1 MKTIVKYPG
10 SKWRLAEQIVSLF
23 PKHHSYLE
31 PFFGSGAVL
40 FSKPRSNIETV
51 NDLDGDVANLFQCI
65 QKDPEKLSR
74 MVYFTPFSR
83 QIYNESYNSIPS
95 DPYEKAVW
103 FLIRCN
109 MGYGYRTNGY
119 KVGWKRDVQGRE
131 RAYAA
136 KDWSSLPGRVF
147 ETAERLRGVQ
157 IECRPA
163 TELIAEYNYKN
174 VLIYCDPPYMAET
187 RSGGTQY
194 KKEMSDHD
202 HELLLKQLLRHTG
215 PVLLSGY
222 HSGHTSEDPR
232 LYVLK
237 SLPEYDEVQCKMPK
251 LEFETTA
258 VLNDMLSG
266 LGLDNIF
273 SSNADFSG
281 IADRNVNVDT
291 ILQKTKLE
299 LDENGT
305 KAAAVT
311 AVIMECMSA
320 AEEDEPIIKTVELT
334 RPFAFL
340 IYDSSNDEILFMGKV
355 MTVSR

>member
-83 QIYNESYNSIPS
+83 QIYDESYNSIPS

-136 KDWSSLPGRVF
+136 KDWSSLPDRVF
-147 ETAERLRGVQ
+147 EAAERLRGVQ

-202 HELLLKQLLRHTG
+202 HNKQKCKNTDCDNECFIFRGNLL
-215 PVLLSGY
+215 
-222 HSGHTSEDPR
+222 
-232 LYVLK
+232 
-237 SLPEYDEVQCKMPK
+237 
-251 LEFETTA
+251 
-258 VLNDMLSG
+258 
-266 LGLDNIF
+266 
-273 SSNADFSG
+273 
-281 IADRNVNVDT
+281 
-291 ILQKTKLE
+291 
-299 LDENGT
+299 
-305 KAAAVT
+305 
-311 AVIMECMSA
+311 
-320 AEEDEPIIKTVELT
+320 
-334 RPFAFL
+334 
-340 IYDSSNDEILFMGKV
+340 
-355 MTVSR
+355 

>member
-83 QIYNESYNSIPS
+83 QIYDESYNSIPS

-109 MGYGYRTNGY
+109 MGYWYRTNGY

-136 KDWSSLPGRVF
+136 KDWSSLPGSADRM
-147 ETAERLRGVQ
+147 
-157 IECRPA
+157 PA
-163 TELIAEYNYKN
+163 CNRTDSRIQLQK
-174 VLIYCDPPYMAET
+174 CPD
-187 RSGGTQY
+187 
-194 KKEMSDHD
+194 
-202 HELLLKQLLRHTG
+202 LLRSAIYGRNKIGRDT
-215 PVLLSGY
+215 
-222 HSGHTSEDPR
+222 
-232 LYVLK
+232 
-237 SLPEYDEVQCKMPK
+237 VQK
-251 LEFETTA
+251 
-258 VLNDMLSG
+258 
-266 LGLDNIF
+266 
-273 SSNADFSG
+273 
-281 IADRNVNVDT
+281 RNV
-291 ILQKTKLE
+291 Q
-299 LDENGT
+299 
-305 KAAAVT
+305 
-311 AVIMECMSA
+311 S
-320 AEEDEPIIKTVELT
+320 
-334 RPFAFL
+334 
-340 IYDSSNDEILFMGKV
+340 
-355 MTVSR
+355 

>member
-147 ETAERLRGVQ
+147 EAAERLRGVQ
-157 IECRPA
+157 IECMDA
-163 TELIAEYNYKN
+163 VKLIGQYNHKN
-174 VLIYCDPPYMAET
+174 VLIYCDPPYILSSRT
-187 RSGGTQY
+187 GKQY
-194 KKEMSDHD
+194 KHEMSDAD
-202 HELLLKQLLRHTG
+202 HERLLQALLQHKG
-215 PVLLSGY
+215 SVLISGY
-222 HSGHTSEDPR
+222 DNEIYR
-232 LYVLK
+232 
-237 SLPEYDEVQCKMPK
+237 
-251 LEFETTA
+251 
-258 VLNDMLSG
+258 DMLRGWHLETKMEYCRANKQREECLWMNFEPSG
-266 LGLDNIF
+266 QLRMF
-273 SSNADFSG
+273 
-281 IADRNVNVDT
+281 
-291 ILQKTKLE
+291 
-299 LDENGT
+299 
-305 KAAAVT
+305 
-311 AVIMECMSA
+311 
-320 AEEDEPIIKTVELT
+320 
-334 RPFAFL
+334 
-340 IYDSSNDEILFMGKV
+340 
-355 MTVSR
+355 